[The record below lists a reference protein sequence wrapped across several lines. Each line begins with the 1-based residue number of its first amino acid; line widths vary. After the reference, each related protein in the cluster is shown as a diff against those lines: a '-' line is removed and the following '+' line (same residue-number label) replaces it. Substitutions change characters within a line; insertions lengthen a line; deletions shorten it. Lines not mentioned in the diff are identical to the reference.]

1 MPTKRSVPLAET
13 QFVVLDVETTGLSP
27 LHNRVIEV
35 CAVRVRGGVLG
46 ERFQTLVDPGTSLP
60 PDIVRLTGITRAML
74 DGQPSF
80 ADHAPALAEFLGAD
94 PLVAHNATFDYSFLR
109 EEFRRSNVQ
118 FTATT
123 LCTAR
128 LGRRLLPGLRRAN
141 LDALLLA
148 LDLPARAGH
157 RAEYDAAATAAAFL
171 KLLEQAEREGATT
184 LSQLVRLQAGGNGT
198 RMVDLAARVRQLPAA
213 PGVYC
218 FRNADGQVVYV
229 GKATNLRRRVQSH
242 FRPGAR
248 EPHRLRRVLGSVETI
263 DHVETGSE
271 LEALLLE
278 SRLIKQYLPAGNQA
292 QRDYHQYPYLRLS
305 TEEACPRLSVTRT
318 VSGDG
323 ATYYGPF
330 RRANPVQ
337 AAVGVL
343 QERFHLPRCDGPII
357 PGQTPMCIYGQM
369 GRCLA
374 PCSTPTTAARYSEV
388 IEEVKAFLTAGDGSL
403 IRHLEE
409 RRDSLAEELRFEAAA
424 DLRDAADELRMLFG
438 AQWRLS
444 TALHDCHAVII
455 APSLEAGA
463 VELFAIRGG
472 LLLTQRRLRPSDLPL
487 PALADWLRTL
497 YASPAPAGGS
507 HVRND
512 QLDELHIIAGWLR
525 REGGRHLVIPIV
537 PAHAAGA
544 AGPLADAMLGFDLLT
559 LSQAGVAPETA
570 EAGTG
575 G

>member
-1 MPTKRSVPLAET
+1 MPTKRPSPLAET

-27 LHNRVIEV
+27 LHNRVIEI
-35 CAVRVRGGVLG
+35 CAVRVQRGAVGA
-46 ERFQTLVDPGTSLP
+46 RFQTLVDPGASVP

-74 DGQPSF
+74 DGQPAF
-80 ADHAPALAEFLGAD
+80 AAIAPALAAFLGAD
-94 PLVAHNATFDYSFLR
+94 PVVAHNATFDYSFLR
-109 EEFRRSNVQ
+109 EEFRRCGLEYS
-118 FTATT
+118 ATT

-148 LDLPARAGH
+148 LDVPARAGH
-157 RAEYDAAATAAAFL
+157 RADYDASATAAAFL
-171 KLLEQAEREGATT
+171 KLLEQAERQGATT
-184 LSQLVRLQAGGNGT
+184 LAQLVRLQAGGNGT
-198 RMVDLAARVRQLPAA
+198 RLVDLAARVRQLPAA

-218 FRNADGQVVYV
+218 FRNGEGQVVYV

-263 DHVETGSE
+263 DHIETGSE

-305 TEEACPRLSVTRT
+305 TEEACPRLSVTRAIA
-318 VSGDG
+318 GDG

-330 RRANPVQ
+330 RRATPLQ

-343 QERFHLPRCDGPII
+343 QDRFHLPRCDGPIT

-374 PCSTPTTAARYSEV
+374 PCSTAANAARYGEV
-388 IEEVKAFLTAGDGSL
+388 IEEVKAFLAAGDGSL
-403 IRHLEE
+403 IRHLEQ
-409 RRDSLAEELRFEAAA
+409 RRDSLAEDLRFEEAA
-424 DLRDAADELRMLFG
+424 DLRDAADELRLLFG

-455 APSLEAGA
+455 APSLDAGA

-472 LLLTQRRLRPSDLPL
+472 LLLTQRRLRPGELTV
-487 PALADWLRTL
+487 PALADWLSDL
-497 YASPAPAGGS
+497 YAGLAPAGGS

-525 REGGRHLVIPIV
+525 REGGRHLALPIT
-537 PAHAAGA
+537 PAHAAAA

-559 LSQAGVAPETA
+559 LSQAEPALDGEPV
-570 EAGTG
+570 EALQ
-575 G
+575 

>member
-1 MPTKRSVPLAET
+1 MAAKLATPLEET
-13 QFVVLDVETTGLSP
+13 QFVVVDVETTGLSP
-27 LHNRVIEV
+27 IHNRVMEV
-35 CAVRVRGGVLG
+35 CAVRVRGDVVG
-46 ERFQTLVDPGTSLP
+46 ERFQTLIDPGTSVP
-60 PDIVRLTGITRAML
+60 PDIVRLTGITREML

-80 ADHAPALAEFLGAD
+80 PDIAPALAGFLGAD
-94 PLVAHNATFDYSFLR
+94 PLIAHNATFDYSFLR
-109 EEFRRSNVQ
+109 EEFRRSNLH

-141 LDALLLA
+141 LDALLQT
-148 LDLPARAGH
+148 LDIPARAGH
-157 RAEYDAAATAAAFL
+157 RAEHDATATTAAFL
-171 KLLEQAEREGATT
+171 KLLAQARSEGATT
-184 LSQLVRLQAGGNGT
+184 LPQLVRLQAGGSGA
-198 RMVDLAARVRQLPAA
+198 RMVDLAASVRQLPAA

-218 FRNADGQVVYV
+218 FRNAAGQVVYV

-242 FRPGAR
+242 FRPAVR
-248 EPHRLRRVLGSVETI
+248 EPHRLRRVLSSVETI

-278 SRLIKQYLPAGNQA
+278 SRLIKQYLPSGNQA

-318 VSGDG
+318 ISGDG

-337 AAVGVL
+337 AAVNVL
-343 QERFHLPRCDGPII
+343 QDRFRLPRCEGPII

-374 PCSTPTTAARYSEV
+374 PCSSAANAARYAEV
-388 IEEVKAFLTAGDGSL
+388 IEAVKAFLTAGDGSL

-409 RRDSLAEELRFEAAA
+409 RRDSLAEDLRFEEAA
-424 DLRDAADELRMLFG
+424 DLRDAADELRLLFG
-438 AQWRLS
+438 PQWRLS
-444 TALHDCHAVII
+444 TALHDCHAVIM

-463 VELFAIRGG
+463 VELFVIRGG
-472 LLLTQRRLRPSDLPL
+472 LLLTQRRLRPGDLAL
-487 PALADWLRTL
+487 PALADWLGDL
-497 YASPAPAGGS
+497 YAGQEPAGGS

-525 REGGRHLVIPIV
+525 RDGGRHLTIPVV
-537 PAHAAGA
+537 PSHAADA
-544 AGPLADAMLGFDLLT
+544 AGPLADALLGFDLLT
-559 LSQAGVAPETA
+559 LSQAELAVE
-570 EAGTG
+570 
-575 G
+575 

>member
-1 MPTKRSVPLAET
+1 MPTRKATPLTET
-13 QFVVLDVETTGLSP
+13 RFVVVDVETTGLSP

-35 CAVRVRGGVLG
+35 CAIRVQGGTVG
-46 ERFQTLVDPGTSLP
+46 ERFQTLIDPGSSVP

-74 DGQPSF
+74 DRQPAF
-80 ADHAPALAEFLGAD
+80 ADVAPALAEFLGTD

-109 EEFRRSNVQ
+109 EEFRRSNLSY
-118 FTATT
+118 TATT

-148 LDLPARAGH
+148 LDIPARTGH
-157 RAEYDAAATAAAFL
+157 RAAQDAAATAAAFL
-171 KLLEQAEREGATT
+171 KLLERAGGDGTT
-184 LSQLVRLQAGGNGT
+184 ALAQLVRQQSGSHGT
-198 RMVDLAARVRQLPAA
+198 RMVDLAARMRQLPAA

-242 FRPGAR
+242 FRAGAR

-263 DHVETGSE
+263 DHIETGSE

-278 SRLIKQYLPAGNQA
+278 SRLIKQYLPSGNQA

-305 TEEACPRLSVTRT
+305 TEETCPRLSVTRT
-318 VSGDG
+318 ISGDG

-337 AAVGVL
+337 AAVSVL
-343 QERFHLPRCDGPII
+343 QDRFHLPRCDGPII

-374 PCSTPTTAARYSEV
+374 PCSTTTHAARYGEV
-388 IEEVKAFLTAGDGSL
+388 IEEVKAFLAAGDGSL
-403 IRHLEE
+403 IHHLEE
-409 RRDSLAEELRFEAAA
+409 RRDSLAEDLRFEEAA
-424 DLRDAADELRMLFG
+424 DLRDAADELRLLFG

-444 TALHDCHAVII
+444 TALHDCHAIII

-497 YASPAPAGGS
+497 YAGPAPAGGS

-512 QLDELHIIAGWLR
+512 QLDELHIIASWLR
-525 REGGRHLVIPIV
+525 REGGRHLAIPII
-537 PAHAAGA
+537 PARAASA

-559 LSQAGVAPETA
+559 LSQAEGAPEA
-570 EAGTG
+570 VE
-575 G
+575 

>member
-1 MPTKRSVPLAET
+1 MPTKRTVPLAET

-35 CAVRVRGGVLG
+35 CAVRVRQGAIGA
-46 ERFQTLVDPGTSLP
+46 RFQTLVDPGTSVP

-80 ADHAPALAEFLGAD
+80 GAIAPALAEFLGGD
-94 PLVAHNATFDYSFLR
+94 PVIAHNAAFDYGFLR
-109 EEFRRSNVQ
+109 EEFRRSNRQ

-128 LGRRLLPGLRRAN
+128 LGRSLLPGLRRAN

-148 LDLPARAGH
+148 LDIPARAGH
-157 RAEYDAAATAAAFL
+157 RAEHDASATAAAFL
-171 KLLEQAEREGATT
+171 NLLDRAERAGART
-184 LSQLVRLQAGGNGT
+184 LTQLVRLQAGGSSA
-198 RMVDLAARVRQLPAA
+198 RAADLAACVRQLPAA

-242 FRPGAR
+242 FRAGTR
-248 EPHRLRRVLGSVETI
+248 EPHRLRRVLPTVVAI
-263 DHVETGSE
+263 DHIDTGSE

-278 SRLIKQYLPAGNQA
+278 SRLIKEYLPSGNQA

-318 VSGDG
+318 IAGDG

-343 QERFHLPRCDGPII
+343 QDRFHLPRCEGPII

-374 PCSTPTTAARYSEV
+374 PCSTTANAARYSEV
-388 IEEVKAFLTAGDGSL
+388 IEEVKAFLAAGDGSL
-403 IRHLEE
+403 IQHLEE
-409 RRDSLAEELRFEAAA
+409 RRDRLAEALRFEEAAEV
-424 DLRDAADELRMLFG
+424 RDAADELRLLFG

-444 TALHDCHAVII
+444 TALHDCHAIII

-472 LLLTQRRLRPSDLPL
+472 LLLTQRRMRPGELTTAAL
-487 PALADWLRTL
+487 GNWLADL
-497 YASPAPAGGS
+497 YAGSAPAGGS

-525 REGGRHLVIPIV
+525 REGGRHLTIPIV
-537 PAHAAGA
+537 PEHAADV

-559 LSQAGVAPETA
+559 LSQAEA
-570 EAGTG
+570 EAVD
-575 G
+575 